1 MDHYLMHVDADHEAG
16 RQGEMMS
23 DKVKEVTDA
32 SFQTEVLGS
41 QVPVVVDFWAPWCG
55 PCKMVGPI
63 VEQLAEEYAGK
74 IAFAKMNTDD
84 NPATPTKL
92 GIRGIPT
99 LIVYKDGQEVE
110 RLAGYAPK
118 PVLKGKIDA
127 AVAKASAK

>member
-1 MDHYLMHVDADHEAG
+1 
-16 RQGEMMS
+16 MS